1 MIYAAYYIVL
11 KIGFSKKYFSG
22 SENSK
27 VVNVTVVMGGGT
39 AKIKI
44 EIPIHFSEM
53 MAQGQLICL
62 CSRLFVATLLLHR
75 K

>member
-1 MIYAAYYIVL
+1 MLHIIVL
-11 KIGFSKKYFSG
+11 KIGFSKKYFNG

-27 VVNVTVVMGGGT
+27 VVNVSVVMGGG
-39 AKIKI
+39 AANIKI

-53 MAQGQLICL
+53 TAQGQLICL
-62 CSRLFVATLLLHR
+62 CSCLFAATLLLHR